1 MTKRESAKKDS
12 LWLWDGEAE
21 YEGEL
26 LTLGEGNLVAR
37 VREVRR
43 FRLSTGAPGRPVP
56 RDLLERQR
64 ELCRRVSFGQ
74 SPAIDLGSLLEVR
87 VDTVQA
93 SGDRRFDYVLAGTF
107 AAVADEH
114 LETLSQASTDE
125 AVRYLESRRNGRP
138 TAARGDSAT
147 GSLGT

>member
-74 SPAIDLGSLLEVR
+74 S
-87 VDTVQA
+87 
-93 SGDRRFDYVLAGTF
+93 RRSIWGR
-107 AAVADEH
+107 
-114 LETLSQASTDE
+114 SWRSASTPF
-125 AVRYLESRRNGRP
+125 RRREIVASTTSLRGRSLRWP
-138 TAARGDSAT
+138 TST
-147 GSLGT
+147 WKP